1 MKILVIGSEGF
12 IGSHVVNYFHTI
24 GHEIHGIDFFIHSS
38 HEIIYHQYQ
47 HEDPNCTQVFK
58 SIEFDFCINAAGN
71 GNVNISVTHPEKD
84 FIANTQFTFQ
94 ILESIRVY
102 SPHCKYLHISSA
114 AVYGNPEKLPIDEYA
129 AVQPVSPYGWHK
141 FMSEQICKEYFHLYG
156 IKSAI
161 IRPFSVYGPGL
172 KKQIFW
178 DVYLKSI
185 QEGNSIELW
194 GGGEEARDFVFID
207 DLISAINTIINYS
220 PMEADVYNV
229 ASGKMTFIKDAVS
242 MLLQNLGNNKSISFN
257 GIIHKGNP
265 IKWEADI
272 SKIKSLGFEPKV
284 NLQDGI
290 FKLANWMKI
299 QKI

>member
-1 MKILVIGSEGF
+1 
-12 IGSHVVNYFHTI
+12 
-24 GHEIHGIDFFIHSS
+24 
-38 HEIIYHQYQ
+38 
-47 HEDPNCTQVFK
+47 
-58 SIEFDFCINAAGN
+58 
-71 GNVNISVTHPEKD
+71 
-84 FIANTQFTFQ
+84 
-94 ILESIRVY
+94 VY

-114 AVYGNPEKLPIDEYA
+114 AVYGNPEKLPIDENA
-129 AVQPVSPYGWHK
+129 LVQPVSPYGWHK

-185 QEGNSIELW
+185 QEGTSIELW
-194 GGGEEARDFVFID
+194 GGGEEARDFIYID
-207 DLISAINTIINYS
+207 DLISAINSIINYS
-220 PMEADVYNV
+220 PMEADIYNL
-229 ASGKMTFIKDAVS
+229 ASGEMTFIKDAVS

-257 GIIHKGNP
+257 GIVHKGNP

-284 NLQDGI
+284 NLQEGI